1 MKSVFAVLALLASAY
16 AQGVKIAAP
25 AENSHI
31 VATKKVL
38 VEVERPV
45 SPQSLPHSYNYT

>member
-1 MKSVFAVLALLASAY
+1 MKSVFAILALLTSTY
-16 AQGVKIAAP
+16 AQGIKIAAP

-31 VATKKVL
+31 VSTKKVL

-45 SPQSLPHSYNYT
+45 SP